1 MECCSLPFS
10 LSHFTS
16 TKLLRPPP
24 EKGRELAPFNQMW
37 EQGFMNSIKV
47 LSFSHGEAAPF
58 PQPPKLQ
65 WLSILVCVTLGTG
78 LRLSN
83 KSFCV

>member
-1 MECCSLPFS
+1 
-10 LSHFTS
+10 
-16 TKLLRPPP
+16 
-24 EKGRELAPFNQMW
+24 
-37 EQGFMNSIKV
+37 MNSIKV